1 MREITYRQASQ
12 EAILEEFRRNKKTVH
27 LSAGGSPDM
36 AKEFGADRIR
46 STPVSES
53 AMVGAAIG
61 LAGSGFRTV
70 ASIGMATFGFV
81 AMDQFMNQA
90 AKITYMFGAQA
101 RFPILY
107 RMSNG
112 LGQSAA
118 AQHSINPYSM
128 FMNVPGLKIILPS
141 TPYDAKGLLKTAI
154 RDNNPGIGCEDRP
167 PGGGRR
173 EVPEEEY
180 LIPFGVADIKRKGT
194 DVTLVAISRLVHD
207 ALAVAEEL
215 AKEGISVEVID
226 PRTLAP
232 MDRDTIRKSVARTGR
247 LVVVDEACQTCGAGG
262 EILASVVEDENIFR
276 QLKAP
281 AKRVCGLDIPVPF
294 SRPMELYVVPDKA
307 KITAAIR
314 QVMAFKR

>member
-1 MREITYRQASQ
+1 
-12 EAILEEFRRNKKTVH
+12 
-27 LSAGGSPDM
+27 
-36 AKEFGADRIR
+36 
-46 STPVSES
+46 
-53 AMVGAAIG
+53 
-61 LAGSGFRTV
+61 
-70 ASIGMATFGFV
+70 
-81 AMDQFMNQA
+81 
-90 AKITYMFGAQA
+90 
-101 RFPILY
+101 
-107 RMSNG
+107 
-112 LGQSAA
+112 
-118 AQHSINPYSM
+118 
-128 FMNVPGLKIILPS
+128 
-141 TPYDAKGLLKTAI
+141 
-154 RDNNPGIGCEDRP
+154 
-167 PGGGRR
+167 
-173 EVPEEEY
+173 
-180 LIPFGVADIKRKGT
+180 VADIKRKGT